1 MPLSM
6 SESVAVNSIAK
17 HLYDFL
23 PASGNSVTSF
33 PLAAAQAGVAEA
45 WPDVKPSKLPGVTT
59 MLTWTLEKRRDRFTA
74 LMLAVVTQSIVYRSN
89 KPNPLSRSDVERLNQ
104 LLLLM
109 KFKIPELHDDVFLQA
124 LAESAAPTPNQVS
137 PPSAKVGEPKFTAL
151 IQKLLGLSALAPQ
164 PRGYAFEKFLTDTF
178 ESFGL
183 APRGAF
189 RLVGEQIDGS
199 FVLHHETFL
208 LEAKWQNEKIGS
220 AALRSFS
227 GKVSDKA
234 TWSRGLFVS
243 NSGFTEEGLDSFGRA
258 KPVIL
263 MDGLDLWEMLDR
275 RLSLADVLAKKVRRA
290 AETGR
295 PFVPVRELSAA

>member
-6 SESVAVNSIAK
+6 SEGVAVSSIAK

-23 PASGNSVTSF
+23 PASGNSITSF

-45 WPDVKPSKLPGVTT
+45 WPDFKPSKLPGVTK
-59 MLTWTLEKRRDRFTA
+59 MLTWTLENRRDRFSD
-74 LMLAVVTQSIVYRSN
+74 LILAIVSQSVSYRGN
-89 KPNPLSRSDVERLNQ
+89 KPNPLTRAEIERLNQ
-104 LLLLM
+104 LLLLV
-109 KFKIPELHDDVFLQA
+109 KFKVPELHDETFLKA
-124 LAESAAPTPNQVS
+124 LAESIAPTPTREPVAVVKVS
-137 PPSAKVGEPKFTAL
+137 EPKYAELT
-151 IQKLLGLSALAPQ
+151 QKLLSLSTLAPQ
-164 PRGYAFEKFLTDTF
+164 PRGYAFERFLADVF
-178 ESFGL
+178 ESFEL
-183 APRGAF
+183 APRAAF

-220 AALRSFS
+220 AELRAFS

-234 TWSRGLFVS
+234 TWSRGLFLS
-243 NSGFTEEGLDSFGRA
+243 NSGFTEEGLESFGRG

-263 MDGLDLWEMLDR
+263 TDGLDLWEILHR
-275 RLSLADVLAKKVRRA
+275 RLSLVDILSQKVRRA

-295 PFVPVRELSAA
+295 PFVSVRDL